1 MIVFNSLGN
10 NGRLGNLMFQYAALK
25 ALAHKLNCQAKIPA
39 NIFNRI
45 HHGQQCLLNCF
56 NINCNVYQDDELK
69 DFNYFNESDYCNGG
83 YYTDKFWSCDKNTI
97 LHGYFESELYFEN
110 IKDEIKKEYEL
121 KDEYKNY
128 VIDYMKNIKT
138 KYVDHEIIGVHIRR
152 GDYLD
157 PQNGAEFITT
167 PEYNIIYLKKAFNH
181 FNDLKKKVYIIFTG
195 GSVTN
200 NNDNNEDIIWCKNNI
215 VNNNEILLYSENN
228 NTIQDLGLMSLCDHL
243 ILNSSSTL
251 GWWAAYL
258 NTNINKKIIVPKNLG
273 FKSEDTFW
281 LSSFIKI

>member
-25 ALAHKLNCQAKIPA
+25 GLSYKLNCQAKIP
-39 NIFNRI
+39 NTLFNRT
-45 HHGQQCLLNCF
+45 HHGQKCLLNCF
-56 NINCNVYQDDELK
+56 NINCDIYQDHELNNF
-69 DFNYFNESDYCNGG
+69 DYFNESDYCNGG
-83 YYTDKFWSCDKNTI
+83 YYTDKFWNCTENTI

-110 IKDEIKKEYEL
+110 IKDEIKKEFEL
-121 KDEYKNY
+121 KDEYNNF
-128 VIDYMKNIKT
+128 VIEYINNIKT
-138 KYVDHEIIGVHIRR
+138 IYAEHQIIGVHIRR
-152 GDYLD
+152 GDYID
-157 PQNGAEFITT
+157 PQNGAEFLTT
-167 PEYNIIYLKKAFNH
+167 TEYNKNYLKKAFNH

-195 GSVTN
+195 GSITN

-215 VNNNEILLYSENN
+215 INDNEILLYSETN
-228 NTIQDLGLMSLCDHL
+228 NTIYDFGLMKLCDHL

-258 NTNINKKIIVPKNLG
+258 NKNINKKIIVPKNLG
-273 FKSEDTFW
+273 FKSEDTYW